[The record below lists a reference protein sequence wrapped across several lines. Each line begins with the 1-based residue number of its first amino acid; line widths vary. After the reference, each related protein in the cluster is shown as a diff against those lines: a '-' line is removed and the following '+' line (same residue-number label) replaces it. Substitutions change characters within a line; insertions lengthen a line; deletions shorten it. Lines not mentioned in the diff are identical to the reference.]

1 MNKICSRLTKAMLLL
16 FVAVGFVSCNSEDDL
31 DPMAIKSINAEYSVK
46 LNQLWFDYY
55 DIEIQYRDERGELS
69 SFALTDPKG
78 WSYSFSLKP
87 EKAPQRYCFK
97 VLATPKKDY
106 PDIDNNSRYVFEKDI
121 TCEFYSLRNN
131 GEVYKEL
138 SSDLAPYSGSVNDD
152 ESFNGSELLT
162 IMRSNHTYTLCGFD
176 RTWDGKY

>member
-1 MNKICSRLTKAMLLL
+1 MLLL
-16 FVAVGFVSCNSEDDL
+16 FVAVGFASCNSEDDL

-55 DIEIQYRDERGELS
+55 DIQIQYRDERGELS
-69 SFALTDPKG
+69 SFALTDPEE

-87 EKAPQRYCFK
+87 EKAPQRYSFK
-97 VLATPKKDY
+97 VLATPRKDY
-106 PDIDNNSRYVFEKDI
+106 PAIDNNMKYVFEKDI
-121 TCEFYSLRNN
+121 VYEFYSIRNN

-138 SSDLAPYSGSVNDD
+138 HGDLYPFSGSVNDD
-152 ESFNGSELLT
+152 ENCKGSELST
-162 IMRSNHTYTLCGFD
+162 RMGSDHMYTLCGFD